1 MKKNLKCKKVMH
13 LINFIFTRTFFLIAS
28 YQILKNYVILINHGS
43 FFQEKDSPQLNR
55 FQFSKMNKLL
65 PNSAIY
71 L

>member
-1 MKKNLKCKKVMH
+1 MQKNNVFNKFYFC
-13 LINFIFTRTFFLIAS
+13 RTFFLIAS

-43 FFQEKDSPQLNR
+43 FFQEKNSLQLHR

-65 PNSAIY
+65 PNSKNC